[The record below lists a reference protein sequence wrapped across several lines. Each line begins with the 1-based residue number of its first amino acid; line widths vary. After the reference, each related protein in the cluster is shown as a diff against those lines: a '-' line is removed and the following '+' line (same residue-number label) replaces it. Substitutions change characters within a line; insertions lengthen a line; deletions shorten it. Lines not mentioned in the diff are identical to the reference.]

1 MEIEVKGHKL
11 VIFDSPDEM
20 PVARFHKFSKY
31 MLIDGGLGSD
41 ISAIDKHIGRL
52 IELNTRG
59 MRDDIDTELRNMRQS
74 IAMAL
79 DGFDGKVLA
88 LSVLVKSVDGKPRD
102 DISEEGLRQT
112 AEMFREE
119 RVDRLVQWLVGIK
132 KKIDAEL
139 TAYFPQ
145 LFGKATDAEYASLVR
160 KRCNAILTGII
171 EGRDTSA
178 EVAKIE
184 GDMWLFEDVKPFW
197 NGEFEVKYD
206 RQYEDMC
213 LYISGEL
220 HKDAKGMTV
229 TEYYSAYELL
239 DKRGKEI
246 KKIKAK
252 KRR

>member
-1 MEIEVKGHKL
+1 MEIDVKGHK
-11 VIFDSPDEM
+11 VVVYDSPDEM
-20 PVARFHKFSKY
+20 PITRFHKFSKY

-41 ISAIDKHIGRL
+41 ISAIDKHIGKL

-59 MRDDIDTELRNMRQS
+59 RRDDLDTELRNMRQS

-79 DGFDGKVLA
+79 DGFDGKLLA
-88 LSVLVKSVDGKPRD
+88 LSVLVKSIDGKPRD
-102 DISEEGLRQT
+102 DLSEEGLKET
-112 AEMFREE
+112 AAMLSEE
-119 RVDRLVQWLVGIK
+119 RVDKLVKWLVGIK
-132 KKIDAEL
+132 KKIDSEL

-145 LFGKATDAEYASLVR
+145 VFGKAADAEYQSLLR
-160 KRCNAILTGII
+160 KRCNAILDGMI
-171 EGRDTSA
+171 EGRDTSE
-178 EVAKIE
+178 EVRRIE
-184 GDMWLFEDVKPFW
+184 GDMWLFEDIKPFW

-213 LYISGEL
+213 LFISGEL
-220 HKDAKGMTV
+220 HADAKKMTV
-229 TEYYSAYELL
+229 VEYYSAYELL